1 MYTLLNALLFT
12 CGFLTNLI
20 HCLNLPQLNQSTSPL
35 APLLLFSPLNVVSI
49 VIVVHPV
56 V

>member
-1 MYTLLNALLFT
+1 MYILLNALLFT
-12 CGFLTNLI
+12 CGFLI

-35 APLLLFSPLNVVSI
+35 VPLLPFSPLNVVSI